1 MSTDE
6 NGLRASKKRRTRDS
20 ILANAIALFRRDGI
34 GRTRTSEIARAAE
47 ISQATLFNYFST
59 KDALAGSWVRGELAQ
74 TLDGLEPEVTER
86 GIRPA
91 LRRAC
96 RELAGAAQ
104 DAPELR
110 LEAWHRASRI
120 SAESQAGAAGL
131 TRAIAAE
138 QDRGRLRADLAP
150 ELLAEMV
157 IEALEGGIGAGLGRG
172 DEERSFARQLMARID
187 LVLDGARK
195 KNERVVAP
203 AGTARPSSRA

>member
-1 MSTDE
+1 MSSDE
-6 NGLRASKKRRTRDS
+6 GGLRASKKRRTRDS

-34 GRTRTSEIARAAE
+34 GRARTSEIARAAE

-59 KDALAGSWVRGELAQ
+59 KDALAGAWVRGELAQ
-74 TLDGLEPEVTER
+74 VLDGLEPAVTER

-96 RELAGAAQ
+96 RELARAAQ
-104 DAPELR
+104 DAPALR

-120 SAESQAGAAGL
+120 SPEPHAGAASL
-131 TRAIAAE
+131 TGAIVAE

-172 DEERSFARQLMARID
+172 DEERPFAQQLMARVD

-195 KNERVVAP
+195 KNERVAAP
-203 AGTARPSSRA
+203 AGTARPSPLA